1 MIEFVE
7 KQINVNVNGQTYL
20 TAYMIPR
27 LFNRKNRSAIINI
40 SHNKHFKP
48 DSNLP
53 VLSAAKSY
61 CHTLSQAMTNAYD
74 PAKLD
79 VMTVTPGLVRLKGMP
94 RYRWSIPPETHA
106 KAVIDQLGRQKET
119 RGYYLHAL

>member
-1 MIEFVE
+1 M
-7 KQINVNVNGQTYL
+7 NVNGQTYL

-27 LFNRKNRSAIINI
+27 LFNRKHRSAIINI

-94 RYRWSIPPETHA
+94 KYRWSIPPETHA
-106 KAVIDQLGRQKET
+106 KAVIDQLGR
-119 RGYYLHAL
+119 